1 MRTTMFTMIFYSRIL
16 RRKLLVVP
24 TQMENEIIMIAHTK
38 GHFGAKNA
46 RLRKSI
52 SLFRVGCKIPRV
64 IGSCVECLVVN
75 AKLGKKEGLLAPIDK
90 GDEPLGTYHV
100 DHVGPMTATKK
111 QYNYILVVVDAF
123 SKFVW
128 LYPTK
133 DTGTDAVLDRLQKQS
148 AVFGNPRRIITDRG
162 AAFTSRAFEQYCEEE
177 GIQHLLITTGVPR
190 GNGQVERMHKV
201 LVPML
206 AKLSRENPD
215 RWYKYV
221 DRIQQYI
228 NSTSSRSTQHAPFKI
243 LTGLEMRL
251 PDFGTLKKMLE
262 EG

>member
-1 MRTTMFTMIFYSRIL
+1 MRDIL
-16 RRKLLVVP
+16 EPK
-24 TQMENEIIMIAHTK
+24 TQDYVEKYFFIPGLA
-38 GHFGAKNA
+38 A
-46 RLRKSI
+46 
-52 SLFRVGCKIPRV
+52 KIPQV

-228 NSTSSRSTQHAPFKI
+228 NSTSSRSTQHAP
-243 LTGLEMRL
+243 LRY
-251 PDFGTLKKMLE
+251 
-262 EG
+262 